1 MPIAR
6 EYVTFLARD
15 LARRLTEAK
24 AIEAPRA
31 VPVAD
36 WIHHALTEELNVENR
51 INEEARAI
59 LSAHSA
65 QMQQLG
71 AGYSEAFRKI
81 KNELVR
87 QKKAV
92 L

>member
-6 EYVTFLARD
+6 EYVTYLSRE
-15 LARRLTEAK
+15 LTRRLIEAK
-24 AIEAPRA
+24 AIEAPRTA
-31 VPVAD
+31 AVAD
-36 WIHHALTEELNVENR
+36 WVHQAITEELNVENR

-87 QKKAV
+87 QKKVV